1 MSQHGNVTLAAARCR
16 AVVVL
21 AVALLSLAGCAGND
35 SKQQAQ
41 AAIDVFHG
49 QLNRGDFD
57 AIWNGADEAFRKA
70 AGRDSYDKFLGAVYR
85 KLGRALH
92 TTTNSWSVNSF
103 NLHTSM
109 MLVQHTEFEH
119 GSGTETFTFAV
130 SGNGVTL
137 LGYFIQS
144 MELVTT

>member
-21 AVALLSLAGCAGND
+21 AVALL
-35 SKQQAQ
+35 
-41 AAIDVFHG
+41 
-49 QLNRGDFD
+49 
-57 AIWNGADEAFRKA
+57 
-70 AGRDSYDKFLGAVYR
+70 
-85 KLGRALH
+85 
-92 TTTNSWSVNSF
+92 
-103 NLHTSM
+103 TSM

-130 SGNGVTL
+130 SRDGITL